1 MFTDEAG
8 DPANAVARGMGS
20 GQDIDVRWPHYE
32 GLATLN

>member
-20 GQDIDVRWPHYE
+20 GQDVDVPWPHDE
-32 GLATLN
+32 GLETPD

>member
-20 GQDIDVRWPHYE
+20 GQDVDVPWPHDE